1 MLKTNPHSRHLL
13 LATATAGLALAV
25 THVFAADPLE
35 IVVEAAAPVHSAPT
49 GQSPPGGASVD
60 LLSVKYHVHL
70 GNLDLTKHADVVALQ
85 DKITEAAKKGCK
97 DIQNQYP
104 LRPMSDE
111 DSCVK
116 QAVANA
122 MLKANKAIA
131 DAQKKPAN

>member
-1 MLKTNPHSRHLL
+1 VSKRKRIKPVSTVLSRAPL
-13 LATATAGLALAV
+13 GLAA
-25 THVFAADPLE
+25 PLIRVE
-35 IVVEAAAPVHSAPT
+35 VHLGSGLPIVVEAAAPVHSAPT

-104 LRPMSDE
+104 LRPMSDGGFLRE
-111 DSCVK
+111 TSGRQCDG
-116 QAVANA
+116 QG
-122 MLKANKAIA
+122 
-131 DAQKKPAN
+131 